1 MPRDHISAGCLV
13 QSPPVRAT
21 KEELELCIPDNRLVL
36 ACGKSVPVVSSVCF
50 QPLAENRMPVV
61 KGKVGNTSVNVL
73 RD

>member
-13 QSPPVRAT
+13 QSPLVRAT
-21 KEELELCIPDNRLVL
+21 KEELELCTRDNQLVL
-36 ACGKSVPVVSSVCF
+36 ACGKSVPVVSSVRF